1 LLVGS
6 SPEKGK
12 LLLTPARSSGT
23 GDAEPDGATAKDVDK
38 VAVTVT
44 MVVVI
49 TTSDAGEIRGAGV
62 VSVLGS
68 VSVSG
73 SVSAS
78 GSVPS
83 RLPRPRVS
91 PRGKPC
97 RFAIGEATSESYS
110 EGTTGP

>member
-1 LLVGS
+1 
-6 SPEKGK
+6 
-12 LLLTPARSSGT
+12 
-23 GDAEPDGATAKDVDK
+23 
-38 VAVTVT
+38 VTI
-44 MVVVI
+44 VVVI

-62 VSVLGS
+62 VSISGS
-68 VSVSG
+68 VSV
-73 SVSAS
+73 S

-110 EGTTGP
+110 EGTTGPWPRLGGSVAARVVLVRSSVVRMDVYIMSDVLLSK